1 MDEIIKE
8 LHSLKLSGMARLW
21 ASLNETKRLDKLTLV
36 DVCIPADPRSPIP
49 VISVHSVDNL
59 QYLWQS

>member
-21 ASLNETKRLDKLTLV
+21 ASLAE
-36 DVCIPADPRSPIP
+36 
-49 VISVHSVDNL
+49 VIRNGAFMGFTR
-59 QYLWQS
+59 